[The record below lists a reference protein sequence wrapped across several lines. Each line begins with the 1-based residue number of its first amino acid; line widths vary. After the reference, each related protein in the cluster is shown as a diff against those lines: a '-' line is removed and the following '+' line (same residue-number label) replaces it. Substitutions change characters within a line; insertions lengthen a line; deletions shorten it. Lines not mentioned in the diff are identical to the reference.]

1 MFTLKFW
8 KDAIERALKTA
19 AQAGIVVIGTS
30 QLVTEVD
37 WVVVVSGAALGFI
50 LSILT
55 SIASSAF
62 GDGDSASLVDLG

>member
-30 QLVTEVD
+30 QLVTEVN

-55 SIASSAF
+55 SVASSAF